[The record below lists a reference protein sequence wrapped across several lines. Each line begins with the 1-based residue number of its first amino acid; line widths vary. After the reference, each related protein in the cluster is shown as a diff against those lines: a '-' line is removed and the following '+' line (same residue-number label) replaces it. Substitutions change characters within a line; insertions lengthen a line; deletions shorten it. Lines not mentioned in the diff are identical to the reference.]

1 MNNQNSELMTKC
13 QELLDAMSM
22 DYTRWTERAQ
32 GDFSLVTP
40 PTYHLEE
47 GRNYIK
53 LLHGKDDGR
62 QSVCGFV
69 VKKSPRG
76 VDNKTNQPFQVGDML
91 MAAGY
96 NAPSKNFARGNVFDL
111 NPNAVRWTG
120 V

>member
-1 MNNQNSELMTKC
+1 MNNQNELMTKC
-13 QELLDAMSM
+13 QDLLDAMSA
-22 DYTRWTERAQ
+22 DYDRWTARR

-40 PTYHLEE
+40 PAYHLEE

-53 LLHGKDDGR
+53 LVSGKENGS

-69 VKKSPRG
+69 VKKAPRG

-91 MAAGY
+91 MAAGW
-96 NAPSKNFARGNVFDL
+96 NAPSKNFARGNVFDF
-111 NPNAVRWTG
+111 NPNMVRWTG